1 MEALRHIQAKCADLE
16 KTNKKLQGNAH
27 TDRKEIIRLKEELQA
42 HKSKVLCTRSPPSTP
57 PAVVSVYCNMLQ

>member
-1 MEALRHIQAKCADLE
+1 MEALRHAQAKCAELE

-42 HKSKVLCTRSPPSTP
+42 NKSKVRYTYMYSTCTCPTFF
-57 PAVVSVYCNMLQ
+57 